1 MNSKFNMENI
11 MQDNIPEY
19 NISGLT
25 LRAVKKLFR
34 FNCTIR
40 TEGTVDGWLCENLDK
55 DAPERFKTCVLIIFI
70 ASNEELTMRAVTTM
84 PTSQEMTTQIL
95 QEVLEGFKERYIA
108 YSVQERNQCAQ
119 PH

>member
-1 MNSKFNMENI
+1 MNSKFNVENI

-25 LRAVKKLFR
+25 LRAVKKLTH
-34 FNCTIR
+34 FNCTIG
-40 TEGTVDGWLCENLDK
+40 TEGTVDGWMCDNLDK
-55 DAPERFKTCVLIIFI
+55 DAPTKYKTCVLIIFI
-70 ASNEELTMRAVTTM
+70 ARDEELTMRAVTTM

-95 QEVLEGFKERYIA
+95 QAVLEGFKERYIA
-108 YSVQERNQCAQ
+108 YSVQERNQCAH